1 MAQQHQSGSK
11 AAKGKN
17 FTPQGN
23 SRAQRERLAAA
34 AKNKGGGKNG
44 NKK

>member
-1 MAQQHQSGSK
+1 MAQQHQAGSK
-11 AAKGKN
+11 ASQKKN

-34 AKNKGGGKNG
+34 GTKNGGKND
-44 NKK
+44 KKK